1 MNIKA
6 IIGIG
11 ALCAIGFSACAEVDN
26 EPKVAVPA
34 AVTAADAVETTAA
47 RETSEQEPVEESTEA
62 PVEESGPKETQNQAN
77 ARAKAESYLDGI
89 AFSQKGLIDQLLYEG
104 FSKADATYGVKAVGA
119 DWKEQAALKAASY
132 LDGQAFSWKGLF
144 DQLEYEGFTAM
155 QAEYGVNQ
163 TGLKP

>member
-1 MNIKA
+1 MNIKT

-11 ALCAIGFSACAEVDN
+11 ALCAIGFSACAEIDN

-34 AVTAADAVETTAA
+34 AVVAAEAVETTAA
-47 RETSEQEPVEESTEA
+47 PETSEQVPVEKAGAEA
-62 PVEESGPKETQNQAN
+62 SGPKETRNQAN
-77 ARAKAESYLDGI
+77 ARAKAESYLDGM
-89 AFSQKGLIDQLLYEG
+89 AFSQSGLIDQLEYEG
-104 FSKADATYGVKAVGA
+104 YSKADATYGVKAVGA

-132 LDGQAFSWKGLF
+132 LDGQAFSWQGLF

-163 TGLKP
+163 TGLTP